1 MDRRSLLSGVGSS
14 LVAASAGC
22 LGDSTAT
29 VSGSELDDLTGRSV
43 SVPDSLERIVAV
55 GPGCLR
61 LVVQLGAAD
70 LVVGVERDELEW
82 RQEVP
87 YNLATPSLSELEII
101 GGDGGDPEQIV
112 ALEPDLI
119 CSTGSTEAVETLADR
134 TGLPV
139 VGLTA
144 GQLID
149 VDEPSLEDV
158 WETAGEA
165 LDRGDRVSDLKT
177 FLESVREDLRAR
189 VENAATTDPASI
201 YATGISFQGGQGL
214 ESTRP
219 RFEPF
224 ELLGEV
230 DNVAAEVG
238 ENDVVH
244 VTISPEQLLQ
254 WDPDLIVVD
263 RTNVELIEADL
274 AGTPAY
280 RELTAVSEGEV
291 YGLVPHAQYGVNHSS
306 ALANAYYVGS
316 LLYPEAFADVEIER
330 RADEIYEAI
339 LGRPIYDELVAIHG
353 GFGRVDLDVSTR

>member
-1 MDRRSLLSGVGSS
+1 MHRRSILGAVGSS
-14 LVAASAGC
+14 LVVASAGC
-22 LGDSTAT
+22 FDSSAAT
-29 VSGSELDDLTGRSV
+29 SGKTLVDLAGRSV
-43 SVPDSLERIVAV
+43 SIPESLDRIVAV

-87 YNLATPSLSELEII
+87 YNLATPSLSELEVI
-101 GGDGGDPEQIV
+101 GGDGGDFEQIV

-149 VDEPSLEDV
+149 VDEPSLQAV
-158 WETAGEA
+158 WETTGKA
-165 LDRGDRVSDLKT
+165 LDRGDRVSELNA
-177 FLESVREDLRAR
+177 FLESVREDLRDR
-189 VENAATTDPASI
+189 VENAATTDSERI

-263 RTNVELIEADL
+263 RTNVELIEAEL
-274 AGTPAY
+274 AGTPSY

-306 ALANAYYVGS
+306 ALASAYYVGS